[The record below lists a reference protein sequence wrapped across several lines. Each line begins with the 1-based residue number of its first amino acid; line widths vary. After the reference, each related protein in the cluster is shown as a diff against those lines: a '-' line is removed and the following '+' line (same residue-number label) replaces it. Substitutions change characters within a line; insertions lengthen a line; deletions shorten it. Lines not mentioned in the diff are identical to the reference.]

1 MMGDAAEARF
11 EADLAK
17 AIALSL
23 QAEAKDNERRRTSG
37 SVQINL
43 PPGKSYYSGAF
54 IVYCVHFVGWVMQCF
69 ISVVCQL
76 LDTLSLG
83 LVSGVSIVVTRVMSI
98 IQEVSYYDTS
108 RGVLRAVCT
117 LLYRKRT
124 FCTYRKIISVSL
136 IGGTK

>member
-37 SVQINL
+37 SVQIKL

-83 LVSGVSIVVTRVMSI
+83 LVSGVSMVVTRVMSI

-108 RGVLRAVCT
+108 SDLIIHCPT
-117 LLYRKRT
+117 L
-124 FCTYRKIISVSL
+124 V
-136 IGGTK
+136 